1 MIGGVSFVVCFGYS
15 RVLSLANMGC
25 IKMQISISVCDKSGV
40 LLETLDRE
48 SLEPFL
54 TAQEKE
60 RSRRVAI
67 GLQRDGACLIIQ
79 SKTDMQSLAPGPGE
93 VVGELLVAEPVRKRQ
108 LEVWKCV

>member
-1 MIGGVSFVVCFGYS
+1 MQSTDRLDSSIGV
-15 RVLSLANMGC
+15 R
-25 IKMQISISVCDKSGV
+25 DKSGV
-40 LLETLDRE
+40 LLETVDKE

-54 TAQEKE
+54 ATQEKE

-79 SKTDMQSLAPGPGE
+79 SKTDMQSLSPGPGE